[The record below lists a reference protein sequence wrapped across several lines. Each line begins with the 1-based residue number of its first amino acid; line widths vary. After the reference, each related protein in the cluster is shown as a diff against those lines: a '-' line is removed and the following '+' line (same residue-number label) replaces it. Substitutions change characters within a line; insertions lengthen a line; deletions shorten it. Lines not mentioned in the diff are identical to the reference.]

1 MSWKLHV
8 LGSNSA
14 VPTLH
19 RYPSGQVLNVGGE
32 SILIDCGEGS
42 QLRMLEYGVK
52 TNRISTILIS
62 HLHGDHIYGLPGL
75 LTSYNLYG
83 RTDPLRIIGPEG
95 IRDYV
100 NLTMQITNH
109 AFTYPIEFQELH
121 HTGTR
126 TIFDTEHYHIKAFP
140 LIHRIPTY
148 GFKITENI
156 TRTYLSKDKVQ
167 ELGLTDQQIQNILS
181 GESIVHNGHTY
192 DLSHIQRHPTPMSYA
207 YVSDTVFFP
216 ECAELIGPVR
226 LLYHEAT
233 FLDSEQSQATSRYH
247 STAREAARSAARAPA
262 DHLLLGHYS
271 SRYTD
276 IKPFKTEAETVFQPV
291 SLARS
296 GKVFSIPQE
305 GEILEENHLV
315 FEKK

>member
-1 MSWKLHV
+1 MSWILHV

-32 SILIDCGEGS
+32 SIMIDCGEGS

-52 TNRISTILIS
+52 NSRISTILIS
-62 HLHGDHIYGLPGL
+62 HLHGDHVYGLPGL
-75 LTSYNLYG
+75 LTSYNLYS
-83 RTDPLRIIGPEG
+83 RTTPLRIIGPVG
-95 IRDYV
+95 IKDYV
-100 NLTMQITNH
+100 NLTIQITQH
-109 AFTYPIEFQELH
+109 AFTYPIEFLELH
-121 HTGTR
+121 HTDSK
-126 TIFDTEHYHIKAFP
+126 TILDTPQYHINAFP

-156 TRTYLSKDKVQ
+156 SRIYLSKPKIA
-167 ELGLTDQQIQNILS
+167 ELGLTDHQIQTILN
-181 GESIVHNGHTY
+181 GESIEIHGRAY
-192 DLSHIQRHPTPMSYA
+192 DLSHIQRHPTPISYA
-207 YVSDTVFFP
+207 YVSDTVFFK
-216 ECAELIGPVR
+216 ECAGLIGPVR

-233 FLDSEQSQATSRYH
+233 FLDSEQKQATERYH
-247 STAREAARSAARAPA
+247 STAREAAQSATHAPA

-276 IKPFKTEAETVFQPV
+276 ILPFKSEAETVFQPV

-296 GKVFSIPQE
+296 GKVYTIPQE
-305 GEILEENHLV
+305 GEIQEENHAV